1 MFPARILTIEV
12 GAVLAEDP
20 KNFLGRRATGVRI
33 APDVGTAMEILQ
45 SFAPDL
51 MVLDYKLPGINML
64 RAYENIT
71 SPSTRSVM

>member
-1 MFPARILTIEV
+1 MFPARILTIED

-33 APDVGTAMEILQ
+33 ALDTETAMEIFQ
-45 SFAPDL
+45 SVAPDL
-51 MVLDYKLPGINML
+51 MVLDYKLPAVNML

-71 SPSTRSVM
+71 SPRTRIVM

>member
-1 MFPARILTIEV
+1 MFPARILIIEV
-12 GAVLAEDP
+12 GAVMAENL
-20 KNFLGRRATGVRI
+20 KTFLDRRATDIRI
-33 APDVGTAMEILQ
+33 APDAGTAIEILQ

-71 SPSTRSVM
+71 SPSTRIVI

>member
-1 MFPARILTIEV
+1 MFPARILTIED

-33 APDVGTAMEILQ
+33 ALDTETAMEIFQ
-45 SFAPDL
+45 SVAPDL
-51 MVLDYKLPGINML
+51 MVLDYKLPGVNML

-71 SPSTRSVM
+71 SPRTRIVM